1 MILCYCMRRKKNE
14 INIIYKSNTQFYPLI
29 RCFNKFILK
38 HLSCNKLI
46 FLIRKKCKSLSFK
59 KNIVLV
65 SVIPTSLKKGTSVSV
80 SVNVGLRH
88 DTCDYVKF
96 FFFKFNLP
104 VSTCL
109 CRYRVRCLA
118 FIGLSYTLSYEKIWI
133 TNEITQI
140 PSFNITNIH
149 TQVLELELNKHHKKL
164 LSMLQLTH
172 QCNTSCKYHSKF
184 KYPVY
189 YL

>member
-1 MILCYCMRRKKNE
+1 MCDSQCLCVWRFFGFDSIGLCHTDTSEKRCVYVCLCQCRTPTLTLVLTFSLF
-14 INIIYKSNTQFYPLI
+14 IY
-29 RCFNKFILK
+29 
-38 HLSCNKLI
+38 
-46 FLIRKKCKSLSFK
+46 
-59 KNIVLV
+59 
-65 SVIPTSLKKGTSVSV
+65 
-80 SVNVGLRH
+80 
-88 DTCDYVKF
+88 
-96 FFFKFNLP
+96 FKFNLS

-109 CRYRVRCLA
+109 CRCRVRCLSL
-118 FIGLSYTLSYEKIWI
+118 IGLSYTLSYDQIWI

-149 TQVLELELNKHHKKL
+149 TQVLGLELNKHHKKL

-172 QCNTSCKYHSKF
+172 QSNTSCKYHSKF